1 MTRKEKKENKKYMLI
16 SVISFVMFIVIW
28 ELVTDVFMLI
38 PEKKLPSPRT
48 LVKVFV
54 YKLSNTNPD
63 GSVLGVHILTSLKES
78 VLGFLIG
85 VGLGVPI
92 GICMAWFEKFD
103 MFFKPLFDL
112 IKPIPPVGWVPI
124 MLMFFGLSI
133 WSKVTVIVIAAIVP
147 SIINSY
153 SGIKQMN
160 PVHKWVAQTF
170 GASNKQV
177 LFTVA
182 IPTAAPMIFAG
193 VEVALN
199 ASWVTLVAAEL
210 VAATKGLGYMI
221 QTSRMVG
228 RIDVVF
234 MGVLVIG
241 AFGALFTWLLGVLR
255 RKLVKGGR

>member
-1 MTRKEKKENKKYMLI
+1 MTRKEKIENKKYLI
-16 SVISFVMFIVIW
+16 ISIISLIVFVLVW
-28 ELVTDVFMLI
+28 EVLTDVLHLI
-38 PEKKLPSPRT
+38 PEKKLPSPR
-48 LVKVFV
+48 KIIEVFI
-54 YKLSNTNPD
+54 YKLSNPNPD
-63 GSVLGVHILTSLKES
+63 GSVLGVHILTSLQES

-85 VGLGVPI
+85 VGLGVPL

-124 MLMFFGLSI
+124 MLMVFGLSI
-133 WSKVTVIVIAAIVP
+133 WSKVTVITIAAIVP
-147 SIINSY
+147 SIINAY

-170 GASNKQV
+170 GASRKQI

-193 VEVALN
+193 IEVALN

-210 VAATKGLGYMI
+210 VAATSGLGYMI

-234 MGVLVIG
+234 MGVVVIG
-241 AFGALFTWLLGVLR
+241 AFGAFFTWILAVVR
-255 RKLVKGGR
+255 RRLVKGGR